1 MTHARERQ
9 DGVARS
15 DFIRRFHAS
24 SWTRLWLEEGP
35 MPVYLPIK
43 PKERLY
49 QEIVDQI
56 QQQVLSG
63 ALKPGDQ
70 IPAERDLAER
80 FGVSRT
86 AVREAIK
93 SLTEK
98 GLIEVFVGRGTFVTN
113 LSPDRV
119 VESMTLLLRNEPDSV
134 ANLQEARVL
143 VEVPAARLAALRRT
157 TEHLE
162 RLRAICDEM
171 EQERSLSPRL
181 IDGDTEFHVQVAR
194 TTGNPV
200 LVLLSQTIVELLRAE
215 RLEPA
220 CLDESALP
228 AAFAGHR
235 AIVDAI
241 EAGDADRAGQA
252 MHDHLNHVTVV
263 RRAPDDA
270 GLTRVAS

>member
-1 MTHARERQ
+1 
-9 DGVARS
+9 
-15 DFIRRFHAS
+15 
-24 SWTRLWLEEGP
+24 

-56 QQQVLSG
+56 QQQILSG

-119 VESMTLLLRNEPDSV
+119 VESMTLLLRNEPHGV
-134 ANLQEARVL
+134 ASLQEAREL
-143 VEVPAARLAALRRT
+143 LEAPTARRAALRRS
-157 TEHLE
+157 EAHVA
-162 RLRAICDEM
+162 RLRAIEAEM
-171 EQERSLSPRL
+171 EQERSVSPRL
-181 IDGDTEFHVQVAR
+181 IDGDTEFHVELAR
-194 TTGNPV
+194 ATGNPV
-200 LVLLSQTIVELLRAE
+200 LVLMTQTIMGLLRTE
-215 RLEPA
+215 RLR
-220 CLDESALP
+220 DDFTSDLP
-228 AAFAGHR
+228 VAFASHR
-235 AIVDAI
+235 EIVDAV
-241 EAGDADRAGQA
+241 ADRDGDRAEHA
-252 MHDHLNHVTVV
+252 MIGHLAHVTRPRSV
-263 RRAPDDA
+263 RDLEVA
-270 GLTRVAS
+270 RVAS

>member
-1 MTHARERQ
+1 
-9 DGVARS
+9 
-15 DFIRRFHAS
+15 
-24 SWTRLWLEEGP
+24 

-143 VEVPAARLAALRRT
+143 VEVPTARLAAMRRT
-157 TEHLE
+157 NEHLE
-162 RLRAICDEM
+162 RLRTICDEI
-171 EQERSLSPRL
+171 EQESSISPRL

-194 TTGNPV
+194 ATGKGASMVNE
-200 LVLLSQTIVELLRAE
+200 TIGSDFSARYRTQVVAECQELAAGRYPIAAASG
-215 RLEPA
+215 RSVRPIRPA
-220 CLDESALP
+220 SSTWSVAAWRSSSRRFTRP
-228 AAFAGHR
+228 A
-235 AIVDAI
+235 
-241 EAGDADRAGQA
+241 
-252 MHDHLNHVTVV
+252 
-263 RRAPDDA
+263 
-270 GLTRVAS
+270 

>member
-1 MTHARERQ
+1 
-9 DGVARS
+9 
-15 DFIRRFHAS
+15 
-24 SWTRLWLEEGP
+24 

-56 QQQVLSG
+56 QQQILAG

-119 VESMTLLLRNEPDSV
+119 VESMTLLLRNEPHGV
-134 ANLQEARVL
+134 ASLLEAREL
-143 VEVPAARLAALRRT
+143 LEAPTARRAALRRS
-157 TEHLE
+157 EAHVA
-162 RLRAICDEM
+162 RLRAIEAEM
-171 EQERSLSPRL
+171 EEERSVSPRL
-181 IDGDTEFHVQVAR
+181 IDGDTEFHVELAR
-194 TTGNPV
+194 ATGNPV
-200 LVLLSQTIVELLRAE
+200 LVLMTQTIMGLLRTE
-215 RLEPA
+215 RLR
-220 CLDESALP
+220 DDFTSDLP
-228 AAFAGHR
+228 VAFASHR
-235 AIVDAI
+235 EIVDAI
-241 EAGDADRAGQA
+241 ADGDGDRAEHA
-252 MHDHLNHVTVV
+252 MIGHLAHVTRPRSV
-263 RRAPDDA
+263 RDLEVA
-270 GLTRVAS
+270 RVAS

>member
-1 MTHARERQ
+1 
-9 DGVARS
+9 
-15 DFIRRFHAS
+15 
-24 SWTRLWLEEGP
+24 

-56 QQQVLSG
+56 QQQILSG

-119 VESMTLLLRNEPDSV
+119 VESMTLLLRNEPHNVLS
-134 ANLQEARVL
+134 LQEAREL
-143 VEVPAARLAALRRT
+143 LEVPTARLAAERRSDA
-157 TEHLE
+157 HIV
-162 RLRAICDEM
+162 RLRAIHAEI
-171 EQERSLSPRL
+171 EEERSISPRL
-181 IDGDTEFHVQVAR
+181 VDGDTEFHVEVAR
-194 TTGNPV
+194 ASGNPV
-200 LVLLSQTIVELLRAE
+200 LVLLTQTIFALLRTDRMHRDDFAT
-215 RLEPA
+215 
-220 CLDESALP
+220 SLP
-228 AAFAGHR
+228 AAFANHR
-235 AIVDAI
+235 EIIDAI
-241 EAGDADRAGQA
+241 ADRDGDRAADA
-252 MHDHLNHVTVV
+252 MKTHLEHVAFPRSV
-263 RRAPDDA
+263 RDNGAATATRA
-270 GLTRVAS
+270 AS

>member
-1 MTHARERQ
+1 
-9 DGVARS
+9 
-15 DFIRRFHAS
+15 
-24 SWTRLWLEEGP
+24 

-56 QQQVLSG
+56 QQQILSG

-98 GLIEVFVGRGTFVTN
+98 GLIEVFVGRGTFVAN

-119 VESMTLLLRNEPDSV
+119 VESMTMLLRNERDNV
-134 ANLQEARVL
+134 ASLQEAREL
-143 VEVPAARLAALRRT
+143 LEVPTARLAAERHT
-157 TEHLE
+157 DAHVA
-162 RLRAICDEM
+162 RLRAISAEL

-181 IDGDTEFHVQVAR
+181 IDRDTEFHVEVAR
-194 TTGNPV
+194 ATGNPV

-215 RLEPA
+215 RLG
-220 CLDESALP
+220 LDDFDDALP
-228 AAFAGHR
+228 TAFASHR

-241 EAGDADRAGQA
+241 ADGDGDRAAQA
-252 MHDHLNHVTVV
+252 MSDHLEHVSP
-263 RRAPDDA
+263 RALGSTAVA
-270 GLTRVAS
+270 GTAG

>member
-1 MTHARERQ
+1 
-9 DGVARS
+9 
-15 DFIRRFHAS
+15 
-24 SWTRLWLEEGP
+24 

-56 QQQVLSG
+56 QQQILSG

-119 VESMTLLLRNEPDSV
+119 VESMTLLLRNEPHNIAS
-134 ANLQEARVL
+134 LQEAREL
-143 VEVPAARLAALRRT
+143 LEVPTARLAALRRT
-157 TEHLE
+157 DAQLA
-162 RLRAICDEM
+162 RLRAISAEL
-171 EQERSLSPRL
+171 EEERSLSPRL
-181 IDGDTEFHVQVAR
+181 VDGDTEFHVEMAR
-194 TTGNPV
+194 ASGNPV
-200 LVLLSQTIVELLRAE
+200 LVLLSQTIMALLRTE
-215 RLEPA
+215 RLYRDDFNGSFSSS
-220 CLDESALP
+220 LSTAL
-228 AAFAGHR
+228 ADHR
-235 AIVDAI
+235 EIIDAI
-241 EAGDADRAGQA
+241 EDGDADRAGQA
-252 MHDHLNHVTVV
+252 MTDHLVHVAIPLPLRETGVA
-263 RRAPDDA
+263 RA
-270 GLTRVAS
+270 AS

>member
-1 MTHARERQ
+1 
-9 DGVARS
+9 
-15 DFIRRFHAS
+15 
-24 SWTRLWLEEGP
+24 

-56 QQQVLSG
+56 QQQILSG

-70 IPAERDLAER
+70 IPAERDLADR

-119 VESMTLLLRNEPDSV
+119 VESMTLLLHNEPHNV
-134 ANLQEARVL
+134 ASLQEAREL
-143 VEVPAARLAALRRT
+143 LEVPTARLAAARRSDT
-157 TEHLE
+157 HVA
-162 RLRAICDEM
+162 RLRAIMAEM
-171 EQERSLSPRL
+171 EQEHTISPRL
-181 IDGDTEFHVQVAR
+181 VDGDTEFHVEVAR
-194 TTGNPV
+194 ATGNPV
-200 LVLLSQTIVELLRAE
+200 LVLLSQTIVALLRTE
-215 RLEPA
+215 RLYRE
-220 CLDESALP
+220 DFDVLP
-228 AAFAGHR
+228 AAFADHR

-241 EAGDADRAGQA
+241 ADGDSDRAGQTMA
-252 MHDHLNHVTVV
+252 DHLVHVALPLPIHETVA
-263 RRAPDDA
+263 RA
-270 GLTRVAS
+270 AS

>member
-1 MTHARERQ
+1 
-9 DGVARS
+9 
-15 DFIRRFHAS
+15 
-24 SWTRLWLEEGP
+24 

-56 QQQVLSG
+56 QQQIVSG

-119 VESMTLLLRNEPDSV
+119 VESITLLLRNELHNVTSI
-134 ANLQEARVL
+134 QEAREVL
-143 VEVPAARLAALRRT
+143 EIPTARLAAMRRSDA
-157 TEHLE
+157 HVA
-162 RLRAICDEM
+162 RLRAICAEL
-171 EQERSLSPRL
+171 EEENSLSARL
-181 IDGDTEFHVQVAR
+181 VDGDKEFHVEVAR
-194 TTGNPV
+194 ATGNPV
-200 LVLLSQTIVELLRAE
+200 LVLLGQTIVALLRAE
-215 RLEPA
+215 RLYRNDFD
-220 CLDESALP
+220 LSRLKIAL
-228 AAFAGHR
+228 ADHR

-241 EAGDADRAGQA
+241 EDRDPERAAQA
-252 MHDHLNHVTVV
+252 VSAHL
-263 RRAPDDA
+263 A
-270 GLTRVAS
+270 RVAMQPAVHENGIARAAS

>member
-1 MTHARERQ
+1 V
-9 DGVARS
+9 D
-15 DFIRRFHAS
+15 
-24 SWTRLWLEEGP
+24 RLWLEDGT

-119 VESMTLLLRNEPDSV
+119 VESITLLLRNEPDSV
-134 ANLQEARVL
+134 TNLQEAREI
-143 VEVPAARLAALRRT
+143 VEIPAARLAALRRT
-157 TEHLE
+157 DEHLD
-162 RLRAICDEM
+162 RLRAIANEM

-194 TTGNPV
+194 ASGNPV
-200 LVLLSQTIVELLRAE
+200 LVLLSQTIIALLRTE

-220 CLDESALP
+220 DLDEASLP

-241 EAGDADRAGQA
+241 ADADPDRAAEA
-252 MHDHLNHVTVV
+252 MLSHLYHVAVG
-263 RRAPDDA
+263 RRRHRDEIA
-270 GLTRVAS
+270 RVAS

>member
-1 MTHARERQ
+1 
-9 DGVARS
+9 
-15 DFIRRFHAS
+15 
-24 SWTRLWLEEGP
+24 

-56 QQQVLSG
+56 QQQIVSG

-119 VESMTLLLRNEPDSV
+119 VESMTLLLRNEPHNV
-134 ANLQEARVL
+134 ASLQEAREL
-143 VEVPAARLAALRRT
+143 LEVPTARLAATRRT
-157 TEHLE
+157 DAHVA
-162 RLRAICDEM
+162 RLRAISAEL
-171 EQERSLSPRL
+171 EEERSISARL
-181 IDGDTEFHVQVAR
+181 VDGDTEFHVELAR
-194 TTGNPV
+194 ATGNPV
-200 LVLLSQTIVELLRAE
+200 LVLLSQTIVALLRTE
-215 RLEPA
+215 RLYRNDFDTNRLPT
-220 CLDESALP
+220 AL
-228 AAFAGHR
+228 ADHR
-235 AIVDAI
+235 DIVDAV
-241 EAGDADRAGQA
+241 ADGDPDRAAQA
-252 MHDHLNHVTVV
+252 MSDHLARVAIPLGAHDT
-263 RRAPDDA
+263 
-270 GLTRVAS
+270 GMERVAS

>member
-1 MTHARERQ
+1 
-9 DGVARS
+9 
-15 DFIRRFHAS
+15 
-24 SWTRLWLEEGP
+24 

-56 QQQVLSG
+56 QQQILAG

-119 VESMTLLLRNEPDSV
+119 VESMTLLLRNEPHGV
-134 ANLQEARVL
+134 ASLQEAREL
-143 VEVPAARLAALRRT
+143 LEAPTARRAALRRS
-157 TEHLE
+157 EAHVA
-162 RLRAICDEM
+162 RLRAIEAEM
-171 EQERSLSPRL
+171 EEERSVSPRL
-181 IDGDTEFHVQVAR
+181 IDGDTEFHVELAR
-194 TTGNPV
+194 ATGNPV
-200 LVLLSQTIVELLRAE
+200 LVLMTQTIMGLLRTE
-215 RLEPA
+215 RLR
-220 CLDESALP
+220 DDFTSDLP
-228 AAFAGHR
+228 VAFASHR
-235 AIVDAI
+235 EIVDAI
-241 EAGDADRAGQA
+241 ADGDGDRAEHA
-252 MHDHLNHVTVV
+252 MIGHLAHVTRPRSV
-263 RRAPDDA
+263 RDLEVA
-270 GLTRVAS
+270 RVAS

>member
-1 MTHARERQ
+1 
-9 DGVARS
+9 
-15 DFIRRFHAS
+15 
-24 SWTRLWLEEGP
+24 

-56 QQQVLSG
+56 QQQILSG

-119 VESMTLLLRNEPDSV
+119 VESMTLLLRNEPHGIASV
-134 ANLQEARVL
+134 QEAREAL
-143 VEVPAARLAALRRT
+143 EVPTARWAAIRRHDAHIT
-157 TEHLE
+157 
-162 RLRAICDEM
+162 RLRAIEA
-171 EQERSLSPRL
+171 EIEEERAISPRL
-181 IDGDTEFHVQVAR
+181 IDGDTEFHVELAR
-194 TTGNPV
+194 ATGNPV
-200 LVLLSQTIVELLRAE
+200 LVLLTQTIMGLLRTE
-215 RLEPA
+215 RLYREDFA
-220 CLDESALP
+220 SALP
-228 AAFAGHR
+228 TAFASHR
-235 AIVDAI
+235 EIVDAI
-241 EAGDADRAGQA
+241 ADGDPDRAEHA
-252 MHDHLNHVTVV
+252 MIEHLAHVALPRSMRDLEV
-263 RRAPDDA
+263 A
-270 GLTRVAS
+270 RVAS

>member
-1 MTHARERQ
+1 
-9 DGVARS
+9 
-15 DFIRRFHAS
+15 
-24 SWTRLWLEEGP
+24 

-56 QQQVLSG
+56 QQQILSG

-119 VESMTLLLRNEPDSV
+119 VESMTLLLRNEPHGIASV
-134 ANLQEARVL
+134 QEAREML
-143 VEVPAARLAALRRT
+143 EGPTARLAAERRT
-157 TEHLE
+157 DAHLA
-162 RLRAICDEM
+162 RLRALES
-171 EQERSLSPRL
+171 ELEEERSMSARL
-181 IDGDTEFHVQVAR
+181 VDGDTEFHLELAR
-194 TTGNPV
+194 ATGNPV
-200 LVLLSQTIVELLRAE
+200 IVLLTQTIMGLLRTE
-215 RLEPA
+215 RL
-220 CLDESALP
+220 DRNHIDFNSALA
-228 AAFAGHR
+228 AAFARHR
-235 AIVDAI
+235 EII
-241 EAGDADRAGQA
+241 EAVADRDGARAEQA
-252 MHDHLNHVTVV
+252 MLEHLAQIALPSPVRSLEVT
-263 RRAPDDA
+263 RA
-270 GLTRVAS
+270 AS

>member
-1 MTHARERQ
+1 
-9 DGVARS
+9 
-15 DFIRRFHAS
+15 
-24 SWTRLWLEEGP
+24 

-56 QQQVLSG
+56 QQQIVSG

-119 VESMTLLLRNEPDSV
+119 VESMTLLLRNEPHNV
-134 ANLQEARVL
+134 ASIQEAREV
-143 VEVPAARLAALRRT
+143 VEVPTARIAALRRT
-157 TEHLE
+157 DAHIAP
-162 RLRAICDEM
+162 LRAICAEL
-171 EQERSLSPRL
+171 EEENSLSARL
-181 IDGDTEFHVQVAR
+181 VDGDKEFHVEVAR
-194 TTGNPV
+194 ATGNPV
-200 LVLLSQTIVELLRAE
+200 LVLLSQTIVALLRSE
-215 RLEPA
+215 RLYRSDFD
-220 CLDESALP
+220 LGRLKTAL
-228 AAFAGHR
+228 ADHR
-235 AIVDAI
+235 TIVDAI
-241 EAGDADRAGQA
+241 EDGDPDRAA
-252 MHDHLNHVTVV
+252 EAVRDHL
-263 RRAPDDA
+263 A
-270 GLTRVAS
+270 RVAMPSAIHENGIARAAS